1 MAQIP
6 GLYVLKGTP
15 DYRAINYL
23 GLPSSSLPPTFP
35 PNCGVTSIA
44 SPQLSPLST
53 MAPWIQW
60 PIQSDDVSSLLNAA
74 IAGLTLGKEIAAI
87 CPPAKTTISSVLVLL
102 DMVNVCSLLIRD
114 DETLVYVDIE
124 NHVERQGLCQHRA
137 ILRSSMR
144 SHRTRVRRERTR
156 GDQPECAQGN
166 RPTEEVS

>member
-1 MAQIP
+1 
-6 GLYVLKGTP
+6 
-15 DYRAINYL
+15 
-23 GLPSSSLPPTFP
+23 
-35 PNCGVTSIA
+35 
-44 SPQLSPLST
+44 

-144 SHRTRVRRERTR
+144 SHRTGGRRERTR
-156 GDQPECAQGN
+156 GDQFECAQGN